1 MWPWFMVGRVA
12 HRLRM
17 PGAPLLAFLV
27 MVAYAVYTACL
38 SAMGFVNHPL
48 AFGIGGSVLW
58 VVTSGAVAATRNA
71 FRKALGVPGTC
82 WSDIC
87 MSSSC
92 ATLFI
97 APVLWFVI
105 LLNLPHT
112 QPSSEASNKAANDLA
127 LALTFGLLIFPIA
140 FSFPPCWGLPSS
152 APNQCTPAFQLAA
165 MESAL
170 VPPGA
175 SCAAQGAYS
184 GMSKEAAP
192 MLPPQRTPANGGNSW
207 STGIIGCT
215 CTPRCE
221 GDIPLC
227 CCSLAWAWWMQA
239 RLMQRMGWTSSD
251 DFSFSQLAGALLCLE
266 GLPVFWNIVATLSHA
281 TGSAFQVL
289 YCVAAVPALLFNCW
303 LRRQVRKRY
312 NIPGS
317 LVCEDMLVPTFC
329 HPCSIAQLDREITLR
344 GEAGSS
350 F

>member
-1 MWPWFMVGRVA
+1 MSLLDAEAGEALLQPGESLGSDAAGESLGSDAAGLRCGSNFYVYLCCAAMWPWFMVGRVA

-58 VVTSGAVAATRNA
+58 VVTTGAVVATRNA

-152 APNQCTPAFQLAA
+152 VALRLCGWRWGGAPACENRYQTVASWVCTRCTHMGGRAARERRRGRDVGADAARAKGTCHFRARVRRVGGGPAEETVLRTTCMFLAPVTGSFVPGKMGSPSRSEA
-165 MESAL
+165 TAL
-170 VPPGA
+170 H
-175 SCAAQGAYS
+175 
-184 GMSKEAAP
+184 
-192 MLPPQRTPANGGNSW
+192 
-207 STGIIGCT
+207 
-215 CTPRCE
+215 
-221 GDIPLC
+221 
-227 CCSLAWAWWMQA
+227 
-239 RLMQRMGWTSSD
+239 
-251 DFSFSQLAGALLCLE
+251 LAG
-266 GLPVFWNIVATLSHA
+266 VR
-281 TGSAFQVL
+281 VL
-289 YCVAAVPALLFNCW
+289 A
-303 LRRQVRKRY
+303 RVR
-312 NIPGS
+312 P
-317 LVCEDMLVPTFC
+317 
-329 HPCSIAQLDREITLR
+329 
-344 GEAGSS
+344 
-350 F
+350 